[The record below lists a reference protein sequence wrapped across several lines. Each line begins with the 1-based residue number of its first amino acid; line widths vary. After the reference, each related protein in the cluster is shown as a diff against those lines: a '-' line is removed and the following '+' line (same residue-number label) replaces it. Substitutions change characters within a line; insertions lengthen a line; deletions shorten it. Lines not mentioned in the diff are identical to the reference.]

1 MIKHIQSN
9 IISMVENFL
18 GIVADNNRTTLVNI
32 MAPDGKGGKLV
43 IEITKTH

>member
-1 MIKHIQSN
+1 
-9 IISMVENFL
+9 MVENFL